1 MRRGN
6 ARSRL
11 LVTRDE
17 QTAEDLRE
25 WALIGAL
32 AAFTIAFPRILAL
45 LAMGWG

>member
-1 MRRGN
+1 M
-6 ARSRL
+6 
-11 LVTRDE
+11 TRDE